1 MRSIWKIIL
10 FGFIVWLVP
19 FLVSLLIFPLKET
32 NLAFFETIM
41 PLSITLISVVMATFF
56 FRKIRKGHLRH
67 IRKQYLQMGIIL
79 GIIWL
84 IICLIIDL
92 LLFSF
97 GPIKMAFS
105 TYMSDIGFTYLI
117 IPMITVGFGNMLER
131 KTY

>member
-10 FGFIVWLVP
+10 FGFIIWLFP
-19 FLVSLLIFPLKET
+19 FFVSLLIFPLKET

-41 PLSITLISVVMATFF
+41 PLAITLITVVMTTFF

-67 IRKQYLQMGIIL
+67 IQKQYLQLGIVL

-97 GPIKMAFS
+97 GPMKMTFS
-105 TYMSDIGFTYLI
+105 AYMTDIGFTYLI

>member
-1 MRSIWKIIL
+1 
-10 FGFIVWLVP
+10 
-19 FLVSLLIFPLKET
+19 
-32 NLAFFETIM
+32 M
-41 PLSITLISVVMATFF
+41 PLAITLITVVMTTFF

-67 IRKQYLQMGIIL
+67 IRKRYLQMGFIL

-97 GPIKMAFS
+97 GPMKM
-105 TYMSDIGFTYLI
+105 TYMTDIGFTYLI
-117 IPMITVGFGNMLER
+117 IPIITIGFGNMLER